1 MAEADRALFFWV
13 NHGWHH
19 PWLNDLFWAFTWLGV
34 GWVQVLLALLILWL
48 ARRCADQPWARL
60 YRGAIA
66 PLLVAWLASGVVAQ
80 VIKRTWDRPRPS
92 NLAGAIVAP
101 DERIF
106 SKSFPSGHACTTA
119 AMATVLTLVFWRRY
133 PGVAVGAWVVTL
145 LVMLSRVYRGVH
157 YPSDVLAGAL
167 LGAMCG
173 VLTMRWWQ
181 RRKRPSV
188 TRTVQ
193 LPPPPEEAPLT

>member
-34 GWVQVLLALLILWL
+34 GWLQVLLALLVLWV
-48 ARRCADQPWARL
+48 AQRHADQLWARL
-60 YRGAIA
+60 YRGAMA

-92 NLAGAIVAP
+92 NLEGAIVAP

-157 YPSDVLAGAL
+157 YPSDVLAGAVI
-167 LGAMCG
+167 GALCG
-173 VLTMRWWQ
+173 AAVEGWW
-181 RRKRPSV
+181 RRRN
-188 TRTVQ
+188 
-193 LPPPPEEAPLT
+193 APTP